1 MVALYLSIAVILAID
16 TVLLALLAWAF
27 KAPRF
32 AGHRIQVGPGM
43 QVNAAHRMKTSG
55 VSSVLSLVIVLGGVF
70 LAMGT
75 LIVEDER
82 SWARIVVDAVAVLVV
97 YDFAYYFAHRAMHH
111 PKALRFVHGIHHRAR
126 NPSVLESFY
135 QHPAELVVGLA
146 LLFLAIFV
154 VGPIHAHTF
163 ALVFFLYSTLNILVH
178 SGLFFGVRP
187 FGPIDF
193 LTKKH
198 FVHHH
203 DDPQANFSTLTAL
216 PDFVF
221 GTVK

>member
-1 MVALYLSIAVILAID
+1 MAELYFWIALTLTFD
-16 TVLLALLAWAF
+16 TLLLLGLAWAF
-27 KAPRF
+27 KAPRL
-32 AGHRIQVGPGM
+32 AGHRIQSGPGM
-43 QVNAAHRMKTSG
+43 QVNAMHRMKTSG
-55 VSSVLSLVIVLGGVF
+55 LTSVLSLAIVLGGVW
-70 LAMGT
+70 LGWGS
-75 LIVEDER
+75 LIVSDDR
-82 SWARIVVDAVAVLVV
+82 SVARVVVDAVAVLVL

-135 QHPAELVVGLA
+135 QHPAELFVGLA
-146 LLFLAIFV
+146 LLFGATFV
-154 VGPIHAHTF
+154 VGPVHPHTF

-178 SGLFFGVRP
+178 SGMFFGIQP

-221 GTVK
+221 GTMK